1 VIDRA
6 LRMLMFALAVALLAE
21 VLYVAFIFALALGWL
36 G

>member
-6 LRMLMFALAVALLAE
+6 LRSLLFALAIVLAVE
-21 VLYVAFIFALALGWL
+21 VLYVAFIFVLALGWL